1 MRSSPTTTPIR
12 WLTGGTSGCPGPSCR
27 PGWAPRRTLKGG
39 TGSGDVNSRHVV
51 TIEEGL
57 EKAGFTLTTKAWL
70 DAYKVLHERTRADF
84 IADIK
89 AGAKAAG
96 VPAVVHGM
104 GAVMLLG
111 VVAGRGVGDHG
122 GAPDMLL
129 ESLEHLHGGG
139 QEELEAEAAED
150 IQAGAREL
158 GVRLVEGLVEDD
170 QRVTGNRLSRLGE
183 LGAQCGRPADLRHYV
198 LTKWQKHHMLCVGR
212 GRIPARGGR

>member
-1 MRSSPTTTPIR
+1 MVLLRSDGSFPLR
-12 WLTGGTSGCPGPSCR
+12 GTGALALYGSG
-27 PGWAPRRTLKGG
+27 ARRTLKGG

-104 GAVMLLG
+104 GAVMLE
-111 VVAGRGVGDHG
+111 
-122 GAPDMLL
+122 P
-129 ESLEHLHGGG
+129 EHDLP
-139 QEELEAEAAED
+139 
-150 IQAGAREL
+150 
-158 GVRLVEGLVEDD
+158 
-170 QRVTGNRLSRLGE
+170 
-183 LGAQCGRPADLRHYV
+183 LGAVRKL
-198 LTKWQKHHMLCVGR
+198 VGSVEIAVDD
-212 GRIPARGGR
+212 GAGPW